1 MATRYKKNMK
11 TTVDIRFR
19 NPIALAAWNRKGG
32 AMKSRNALRGGN
44 RNLQR
49 DYLDL
54 YEENVDILEEIKDG
68 YDD

>member
-1 MATRYKKNMK
+1 MK
-11 TTVDIRFR
+11 TTADIRFR

-49 DYLDL
+49 DFLDL
-54 YEENVDILEEIKDG
+54 YEENEDILADIREG